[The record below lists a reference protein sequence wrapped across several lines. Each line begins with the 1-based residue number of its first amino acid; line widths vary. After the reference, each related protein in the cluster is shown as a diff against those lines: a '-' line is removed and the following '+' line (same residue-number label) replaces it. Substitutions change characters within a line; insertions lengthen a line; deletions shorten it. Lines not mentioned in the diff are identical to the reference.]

1 MIDDELTGLHNRR
14 SFLSLLRQQ
23 VGFSNERQ
31 SLLALVV
38 VDLDGFARLNA
49 AHGYEFGDQA
59 LKYVAQ
65 HLKSIARSQDYVG
78 RIGDN
83 RFALLLTRIMNQG
96 HAELAVQQV
105 FRHLEVP
112 FQGAQGTVRLV
123 ATVGAALCPSHAS
136 HPEYLLRQA
145 EKSLEMAR
153 AAGARWLFPPE
164 GEQEHQGFSE
174 FWDLEIELDGAI
186 ERGELLLAYQPKL
199 RTEDMTT
206 VGAEALMAWPH
217 RARGMVS
224 PDQFIPIAE
233 KTGQIRPM
241 TMWAL
246 NTAMR
251 HAAAWKHPLPL
262 SVAVNVPADM
272 VARDDLPDLVENA
285 LQLWGARDIEL
296 VLEITERSLVSDPK
310 QSFEVLSR
318 IRDLGVKISID
329 DFGTGYSCLAYF
341 KDIPAD
347 ELKIDRSFVR
357 GMVTD
362 TASADIATLI
372 IDLAHRFGLSVV
384 AEGVEDLETFRLL
397 RQRNCDVV
405 QGHFFARAMRAE
417 AFASWLQGR
426 TAAVAT

>member
-65 HLKSIARSQDYVG
+65 HLKSVARAQDYVG

-112 FQGAQGTVRLV
+112 FRGAQGTVRLV
-123 ATVGAALCPSHAS
+123 ATIGAALCPVHAT
-136 HPEYLLRQA
+136 HPEFLLRQA
-145 EKSLEMAR
+145 EKSLELAR
-153 AAGARWLFPPE
+153 AAGGRWMFPPE
-164 GEQEHQGFSE
+164 GEQDAQGFSE

-186 ERGELLLAYQPKL
+186 ERGELQLSYQPKL
-199 RTEDMTT
+199 RTSDMRP
-206 VGAEALMAWPH
+206 VGAEALMGWPH

-224 PDQFIPIAE
+224 PEQFIPIAE

-246 NTAMR
+246 NTALR
-251 HAAAWKHPLPL
+251 HAAAWKHPQPL
-262 SVAVNVPADM
+262 SVAVNVPPDM
-272 VARDDLPDLVENA
+272 VSRDDLPDLVENA
-285 LQLWGARDIEL
+285 LQLWGAPGVEL
-296 VLEITERSLVSDPK
+296 VLEITERSLVADPK
-310 QSFEVLSR
+310 QSFGVLQR
-318 IRDLGVKISID
+318 IRDLGVRISID

-362 TASADIATLI
+362 TASADIASLI

-384 AEGVEDLETFRLL
+384 AEGVEDLETFKLL
-397 RQRNCDVV
+397 RLRDCDVV
-405 QGHFFARAMRAE
+405 QGHFFARAMRAD
-417 AFASWLQGR
+417 AFAGWLQER